1 MSEKDYGA
9 TLNLPKTSFQMK
21 ANLPNK
27 EPKII
32 QKWEEN
38 KIYEK
43 GLTKGT
49 KSFILHDG
57 PPYANGDI
65 HIGHALNKILKDII
79 LKYKRLR
86 GYNAPYIPGWDT
98 HGLPIELK
106 VTEKLG
112 EKAKEMS
119 PLEIRKLCTEYA
131 LKWVGIQRE
140 GFKRLGVLGDW
151 ENPYLTLKPEYEAKQ
166 LEVFGELYENGYIF
180 KGLKPIYWSP
190 VTETALAE
198 AEIEYKN
205 VTSPSIYVKMEANAD
220 LLERLGLTEE
230 TWVVIWTTT
239 PWTLPAN
246 MAISLNPNF
255 EYGVYKTEKG
265 NLILAKD
272 LAEKAFAEMEI
283 AEYELVKE
291 FIGSDLERA
300 TYKHPFLERTGMII
314 LGTHVTADAGTG
326 CVHTAPGHGQD
337 DYVVGTR
344 YGIEVI
350 SPINNKGVLTEEAG
364 QFAGLFYL
372 KANKEIVA
380 HLTETGH
387 LLKLKNIEH
396 SYPHDWRSKTPVI
409 FRATEQWFVK
419 AEGSDLRE
427 RALKALDN
435 VEFVPA
441 WGRNRIGSMLETR
454 PDWCI
459 SRQRVWGVPIPVFYN
474 EETGKEIY
482 NKEILARIV
491 EIVKKEGTAAWLT
504 HTAEELIGEELLEK
518 YNLKSVTLRKETNIM
533 DVWFDSGVSHRSVLE
548 TRGKLLHRPAD
559 MYLEGSDQHR
569 GWFQTS
575 LLTSIGSTHDAPYK
589 KILTH
594 GFVND
599 GEGKKMSKSVGN
611 VVVPADVIKVY
622 GADILRL
629 WCASVDYRED
639 VKISDNILK
648 QMAEAYR
655 RVRNTARYIL
665 GNSNDFNPAT
675 DKVAYKDL
683 MEIDKWAL
691 NKLEILKRKVT
702 ENYEKYEFYNLFQ
715 DIHYFA
721 GVDMSAF
728 YLDIIKD
735 RLYTEGTNSLDRKS
749 AQTVMTEILLTLTK
763 MIAPIL
769 SFTAEE
775 IWDTLPEALK
785 DEESVLL
792 TSWYEEN
799 DEYLNP
805 EVEAKWADI
814 IKVRK
819 EANKSL
825 EKARQGENR
834 IIGNSLDAKVMLFSK
849 NADMQNFLA
858 ENRDRLELALIVSNV
873 EIVDSCD
880 ETFVEGEE
888 LKDLYIKVV
897 HAEGEKCER
906 CWKYS
911 TEVGVDAEH
920 PTLCPR
926 CASVLKNN

>member
-1 MSEKDYGA
+1 MSDKDYGA

-27 EPKII
+27 EPKFIKMW
-32 QKWEEN
+32 QEQE
-38 KIYEK
+38 IYFK
-43 GLTKGT
+43 GIDKD
-49 KSFILHDG
+49 KPSFILHDG
-57 PPYANGDI
+57 PPYANGEI

-112 EKAKEMS
+112 SKAKEMT
-119 PLEIRKLCTEYA
+119 PAEIRELCAEYA
-131 LKWVGIQRE
+131 KKWVGIQRE
-140 GFKRLGVLGDW
+140 GFVRLGVLGDW

-205 VTSPSIYVKMEANAD
+205 VSSPSIYVKMKANQD
-220 LLERLGLTEE
+220 LLDKIGMAEE

-246 MAISLNPNF
+246 VAISLNPDF
-255 EYGVYKTEKG
+255 EYGVYRTEKG
-265 NLILAKD
+265 NLILGKD
-272 LAEKAFAEMEI
+272 LAEQAFSAMEI
-283 AEYELVKE
+283 ENYELIKE
-291 FIGSDLERA
+291 FVGRDIERT
-300 TYKHPFLERTGMII
+300 TYQHPFLDRTGLVI

-344 YGIEVI
+344 YGLPVI
-350 SPINNKGVLTEEAG
+350 SPINHKGVLTEDAG
-364 QFAGLFYL
+364 QFAGLFYA
-372 KANKEIVA
+372 KANKEICA
-380 HLTETGH
+380 YLEGTGD
-387 LLKLKNIEH
+387 LLKLKMIEH

-409 FRATEQWFVK
+409 FRATEQWFVNV
-419 AEGSDLRE
+419 EGSDIRE
-427 RALKALDN
+427 RALKALDD
-435 VEFVPA
+435 VTFIPA

-474 EETGKEIY
+474 VATGKEIF
-482 NKEILARIV
+482 NRDILNRII
-491 EIVKKEGTAAWLT
+491 EIVKKEGTIAWVKYS
-504 HTAEELIGEELLEK
+504 AEELIGEELLEK
-518 YNLKSVTLRKETNIM
+518 YNLKGVELRKETNIM
-533 DVWFDSGVSHRSVLE
+533 DVWFDSGVSHRAVLE
-548 TRGKLLHRPAD
+548 TRGDLLHRPAD
-559 MYLEGSDQHR
+559 LYLEGSDQHR

-575 LLTSIGSTHDAPYK
+575 LLTSIGSTHDAPFK
-589 KILTH
+589 NILTH

-611 VVVPADVIKVY
+611 TVVPADVIKVY

-665 GNSNDFNPAT
+665 GNSNDFNPNT
-675 DKVAYKDL
+675 DKVPYDQL

-691 NKLEILKRKVT
+691 HKLEVLKRKVT
-702 ENYEKYEFYNLFQ
+702 ENYDKYEFYNLFQ

-735 RLYTEGTNSLDRKS
+735 RLYTEGTNSIERRS
-749 AQTVMTEILLTLTK
+749 AQTVMTEILVTLTK

-775 IWDTLPEALK
+775 IWETLPEVLK
-785 DEESVLL
+785 DKESVLL
-792 TSWYEEN
+792 TDWYKEN

-805 EVEAKWADI
+805 EIENKWVEI

-825 EKARQGENR
+825 EKARQGKDR
-834 IIGNSLDAKVMLFSK
+834 IIGNSLDAKVMLHSTDAEIQK
-849 NADMQNFLA
+849 FLV
-858 ENRDRLELALIVSNV
+858 ENREKLELALIVSEV
-873 EIVDSCD
+873 EIVENID
-880 ETFVEGEE
+880 ETFTKGEE
-888 LKDLYIKVV
+888 ATDLYIKVL

-911 TEVGVDAEH
+911 KEIGKDPEH

-926 CASVLKNN
+926 CASVLKK

>member
-1 MSEKDYGA
+1 MSDKDYGA

-27 EPKII
+27 EPKFIKMW
-32 QKWEEN
+32 QEQE
-38 KIYEK
+38 IYFK
-43 GLTKGT
+43 GIDKD
-49 KSFILHDG
+49 KPSFILHDG
-57 PPYANGDI
+57 PPYANGEI

-112 EKAKEMS
+112 SKAKEMT
-119 PLEIRKLCTEYA
+119 PAEIRELCAEYA
-131 LKWVGIQRE
+131 KKWVGIQRE
-140 GFKRLGVLGDW
+140 GFVRLGVLGDW

-205 VTSPSIYVKMEANAD
+205 VSSPSIYVKMKANQD
-220 LLERLGLTEE
+220 LLDKIGMAEE

-246 MAISLNPNF
+246 VAISLNPDF

-265 NLILAKD
+265 NLILGKD
-272 LAEKAFAEMEI
+272 LAEQAFSAMEI
-283 AEYELVKE
+283 ENYELIKE
-291 FIGSDLERA
+291 FVGRDIERT
-300 TYKHPFLERTGMII
+300 TYQHPFLDRTGLVI

-344 YGIEVI
+344 YGLPVI
-350 SPINNKGVLTEEAG
+350 SPINHKGVLTEDAG
-364 QFAGLFYL
+364 QFAGLFYA
-372 KANKEIVA
+372 KANKEICA
-380 HLTETGH
+380 YLEGTGD
-387 LLKLKNIEH
+387 LLKLKMIEH

-409 FRATEQWFVK
+409 FRATEQWFVNV
-419 AEGSDLRE
+419 EGSDIRE
-427 RALKALDN
+427 RALKALDD
-435 VEFVPA
+435 VTFIPA

-474 EETGKEIY
+474 VATGKEIF
-482 NKEILARIV
+482 NRDILNRII
-491 EIVKKEGTAAWLT
+491 EIVKKEGTIAWVKYS
-504 HTAEELIGEELLEK
+504 AEELIGEELLEK
-518 YNLKSVTLRKETNIM
+518 YNLKGVELRKETNIM
-533 DVWFDSGVSHRSVLE
+533 DVWFDSGVSHRAVLE
-548 TRGKLLHRPAD
+548 TRGDLLHRPAD
-559 MYLEGSDQHR
+559 LYLEGSDQHR

-575 LLTSIGSTHDAPYK
+575 LLTSIGSTHDAPFK
-589 KILTH
+589 NILTH

-611 VVVPADVIKVY
+611 TVVPADVIKVY

-665 GNSNDFNPAT
+665 GNSNDFNPNT
-675 DKVAYKDL
+675 DRVPYEQL

-691 NKLEILKRKVT
+691 HKLEVLKRKVT
-702 ENYEKYEFYNLFQ
+702 ENYDKYEFYNLFQ

-735 RLYTEGTNSLDRKS
+735 RLYTEGTNSIERRS
-749 AQTVMTEILLTLTK
+749 AQTVMTEILVTLTK

-775 IWDTLPEALK
+775 IWETLPEVLK
-785 DEESVLL
+785 DRESVLL
-792 TSWYEEN
+792 TDWYKEN

-805 EVEAKWADI
+805 EIENKWVEI

-825 EKARQGENR
+825 EKARQGKDR
-834 IIGNSLDAKVMLFSK
+834 IIGNSLDAKVMLHSTDAEIQK
-849 NADMQNFLA
+849 FLV
-858 ENRDRLELALIVSNV
+858 ENREKLELALIVSEV
-873 EIVDSCD
+873 EIVENID
-880 ETFVEGEE
+880 ETFTKGEE
-888 LKDLYIKVV
+888 ATDLYIKVL

-911 TEVGVDAEH
+911 KELGKDPEH

-926 CASVLKNN
+926 CASVLKK

>member
-1 MSEKDYGA
+1 MSDKDYGA

-27 EPKII
+27 EPKFIKMW
-32 QKWEEN
+32 QEQE
-38 KIYEK
+38 IYFK
-43 GLTKGT
+43 GIDKD
-49 KSFILHDG
+49 KPSFILHDG
-57 PPYANGDI
+57 PPYANGEI

-112 EKAKEMS
+112 SKAKEMT
-119 PLEIRKLCTEYA
+119 PAEIREFCAEYA
-131 LKWVGIQRE
+131 KKWVGIQRE
-140 GFKRLGVLGDW
+140 GFVRLGVLGDW

-205 VTSPSIYVKMEANAD
+205 VSSPSIYVKMKANQD
-220 LLERLGLTEE
+220 LLDKIGMTEE

-246 MAISLNPNF
+246 VAISLNPDF
-255 EYGVYKTEKG
+255 EYGVYRTEKG
-265 NLILAKD
+265 NLILGKD
-272 LAEKAFAEMEI
+272 LAEQAFSAMEI
-283 AEYELVKE
+283 ENYELIKE
-291 FIGSDLERA
+291 FVGRDIERT
-300 TYKHPFLERTGMII
+300 TYQHPFLDRTGLVI

-344 YGIEVI
+344 YGLPVI
-350 SPINNKGVLTEEAG
+350 SPINHKGVLTEDAG
-364 QFAGLFYL
+364 QFAGLFYA
-372 KANKEIVA
+372 KANKEICA
-380 HLTETGH
+380 YLEGTGD
-387 LLKLKNIEH
+387 LLKLKMIEH

-409 FRATEQWFVK
+409 FRATEQWFVNV
-419 AEGSDLRE
+419 EGSDIRE
-427 RALKALDN
+427 RALKALDD
-435 VEFVPA
+435 VTFIPV

-474 EETGKEIY
+474 VATGKEIF
-482 NKEILARIV
+482 NRDILNRII
-491 EIVKKEGTAAWLT
+491 EIVKKEGTIAWVKYS
-504 HTAEELIGEELLEK
+504 AEELIGEELLEK
-518 YNLKSVTLRKETNIM
+518 YNLKGVELRKETNIM
-533 DVWFDSGVSHRSVLE
+533 DVWFDSGVSHRAVLE
-548 TRGKLLHRPAD
+548 TRGDLLHRPAD
-559 MYLEGSDQHR
+559 LYLEGSDQHR

-575 LLTSIGSTHDAPYK
+575 LLTSIGSTYDAPFK
-589 KILTH
+589 NILTH

-611 VVVPADVIKVY
+611 TVVPADVIKVY

-665 GNSNDFNPAT
+665 GNSNDFNPNT
-675 DKVAYKDL
+675 DRVPYEQL

-691 NKLEILKRKVT
+691 HKLEVLKRKVT
-702 ENYEKYEFYNLFQ
+702 ENYDKYEFYNLFQ

-735 RLYTEGTNSLDRKS
+735 RLYTEGTNSIERRS
-749 AQTVMTEILLTLTK
+749 AQTVMTEILVTLTK

-775 IWDTLPEALK
+775 IWETLPEVLK
-785 DEESVLL
+785 DRESVLL
-792 TSWYEEN
+792 TDWYKEN

-805 EVEAKWADI
+805 EIENKWVEI
-814 IKVRK
+814 IKVRR

-825 EKARQGENR
+825 EKARQGKDR
-834 IIGNSLDAKVMLFSK
+834 IIGNSLDAKVMLHSTDAEIQK
-849 NADMQNFLA
+849 FLV
-858 ENRDRLELALIVSNV
+858 ENREKLELALIVSEV
-873 EIVDSCD
+873 EIVENID
-880 ETFVEGEE
+880 ETFTKGEE
-888 LKDLYIKVV
+888 ATDLYIKVL

-911 TEVGVDAEH
+911 KELGKDPEH

-926 CASVLKNN
+926 CASVLKK

>member
-1 MSEKDYGA
+1 MSDKDYGA

-27 EPKII
+27 EPKFVKMW
-32 QKWEEN
+32 QEQE
-38 KIYEK
+38 IYFKEIDK
-43 GLTKGT
+43 DKP
-49 KSFILHDG
+49 SFILHDG
-57 PPYANGDI
+57 PPYANGEI

-112 EKAKEMS
+112 SKAKEMS
-119 PLEIRKLCTEYA
+119 PAEIRELCAEYA
-131 LKWVGIQRE
+131 KKWVGIQRE
-140 GFKRLGVLGDW
+140 GFVRLGILGDW

-205 VTSPSIYVKMEANAD
+205 VSSPSIYVKMKANQD
-220 LLERLGLTEE
+220 LLDRIGMTEE

-246 MAISLNPNF
+246 VAISLNPDF

-265 NLILAKD
+265 NLILGKD
-272 LAEKAFAEMEI
+272 LAEQAFSAMEI
-283 AEYELVKE
+283 ENYELIKE
-291 FIGSDLERA
+291 FVGRDIERT
-300 TYKHPFLERTGMII
+300 TYQHPFLDRTGLVI

-344 YGIEVI
+344 YGLPVI
-350 SPINNKGVLTEEAG
+350 SPINHKGVLTEDAG
-364 QFAGLFYL
+364 QFAGLFYA
-372 KANKEIVA
+372 KANKEICA
-380 HLTETGH
+380 YLEGTGD
-387 LLKLKNIEH
+387 LLKLKMIEH

-409 FRATEQWFVK
+409 FRATEQWFVNV
-419 AEGSDLRE
+419 EGSDIRE

-435 VEFVPA
+435 VTFIPA

-474 EETGKEIY
+474 VATGKEIF
-482 NKEILARIV
+482 NRDILNRII
-491 EIVKKEGTAAWLT
+491 EIVKKEGTISWVKYS
-504 HTAEELIGEELLEK
+504 AEELIGEELLEK
-518 YNLKSVTLRKETNIM
+518 YNLKGVELRKETNIM
-533 DVWFDSGVSHRSVLE
+533 DVWFDSGVSHRAVLE
-548 TRGKLLHRPAD
+548 TRGDLLHRPAD
-559 MYLEGSDQHR
+559 LYLEGSDQHR

-575 LLTSIGSTHDAPYK
+575 LLTSIGSTHDAPFK
-589 KILTH
+589 NILTH

-611 VVVPADVIKVY
+611 TVVPADVIKVY

-665 GNSNDFNPAT
+665 GNSNDFNPNT
-675 DKVAYKDL
+675 DRVPYEQL

-691 NKLEILKRKVT
+691 HKLEVLKRRVT
-702 ENYEKYEFYNLFQ
+702 ENYDKYEFYNLFQ

-735 RLYTEGTNSLDRKS
+735 RLYTEGTNSIERRS
-749 AQTVMTEILLTLTK
+749 AQTVMTEILVTLTK

-775 IWDTLPEALK
+775 IWETLPEVLK
-785 DEESVLL
+785 DKESVLL
-792 TSWYEEN
+792 TDWYKEN

-805 EVEAKWADI
+805 EIENKWVEI

-825 EKARQGENR
+825 EKARQGKDR
-834 IIGNSLDAKVMLFSK
+834 IIGNSLDAKVMLHSTDAEIQK
-849 NADMQNFLA
+849 FLV
-858 ENRDRLELALIVSNV
+858 ENREKLELALIVSEV
-873 EIVDSCD
+873 EIVENID
-880 ETFVEGEE
+880 ETFTKGEE
-888 LKDLYIKVV
+888 AIDLYIKVL

-911 TEVGVDAEH
+911 KELGKDPEH

-926 CASVLKNN
+926 CASVLKK

>member
-1 MSEKDYGA
+1 MSDKDYGA

-27 EPKII
+27 EPKFIKMW
-32 QKWEEN
+32 QEQE
-38 KIYEK
+38 IYFK
-43 GLTKGT
+43 GIDKD
-49 KSFILHDG
+49 KPSFILHDG
-57 PPYANGDI
+57 PPYANGEI

-112 EKAKEMS
+112 SKAKEMT
-119 PLEIRKLCTEYA
+119 PAEIRELCAEYA
-131 LKWVGIQRE
+131 KKWVGIQRE
-140 GFKRLGVLGDW
+140 GFVRLGVLGDW

-205 VTSPSIYVKMEANAD
+205 VSSPSIYVKMKANQD
-220 LLERLGLTEE
+220 LLDRIGMTEE

-246 MAISLNPNF
+246 VAISLNPDF

-265 NLILAKD
+265 NLILGKD
-272 LAEKAFAEMEI
+272 LAEQAFSAMEI
-283 AEYELVKE
+283 ENYELIKE
-291 FIGSDLERA
+291 FVGRDIERT
-300 TYKHPFLERTGMII
+300 TYQHPFLDRTGLVI

-344 YGIEVI
+344 YGLPVI
-350 SPINNKGVLTEEAG
+350 SPINHKGVLTEDAG
-364 QFAGLFYL
+364 QFAGLFYA
-372 KANKEIVA
+372 KANKEICA
-380 HLTETGH
+380 YLEGTGD
-387 LLKLKNIEH
+387 LLKLKMIEH

-409 FRATEQWFVK
+409 FRATEQWFVNV
-419 AEGSDLRE
+419 EGSDIRE
-427 RALKALDN
+427 RALKALDD
-435 VEFVPA
+435 VTFIPA

-474 EETGKEIY
+474 VATGKEIF
-482 NKEILARIV
+482 NRDILNRII
-491 EIVKKEGTAAWLT
+491 EIVKKEGTIAWVKYS
-504 HTAEELIGEELLEK
+504 AEELIGEELLEK
-518 YNLKSVTLRKETNIM
+518 YNLKGVELRKETNIM
-533 DVWFDSGVSHRSVLE
+533 DVWFDSGVSHRAVLE
-548 TRGKLLHRPAD
+548 TRGDLLHRPAD
-559 MYLEGSDQHR
+559 LYLEGSDQHR

-575 LLTSIGSTHDAPYK
+575 LLTSIGSTHDAPFK
-589 KILTH
+589 NILTH

-611 VVVPADVIKVY
+611 TVVPADVIKVY

-665 GNSNDFNPAT
+665 GNSNDFNPNT
-675 DKVAYKDL
+675 DRVPYEQL

-691 NKLEILKRKVT
+691 HKLEVLKRKVT
-702 ENYEKYEFYNLFQ
+702 ENYDKYEFYNLFQ

-735 RLYTEGTNSLDRKS
+735 RLYTEGTNSIERRS
-749 AQTVMTEILLTLTK
+749 AQTVMTEILVTLTK

-775 IWDTLPEALK
+775 IWETLPEVLK
-785 DEESVLL
+785 DKESVLL
-792 TSWYEEN
+792 TDWYKEN

-805 EVEAKWADI
+805 EIENKWVEI

-825 EKARQGENR
+825 EKARQGKDR
-834 IIGNSLDAKVMLFSK
+834 IIGNSLDAKVMLHSTDAEIQK
-849 NADMQNFLA
+849 FLV
-858 ENRDRLELALIVSNV
+858 ENREKLELALIVSEV
-873 EIVDSCD
+873 EVVENID
-880 ETFVEGEE
+880 ETFTKGEE
-888 LKDLYIKVV
+888 ATDLYIKVL

-911 TEVGVDAEH
+911 KELGKDPEH

-926 CASVLKNN
+926 CASVLKK

>member
-1 MSEKDYGA
+1 MSDKDYGA

-27 EPKII
+27 EPKFIKMW
-32 QKWEEN
+32 QEQE
-38 KIYEK
+38 IYFK
-43 GLTKGT
+43 GIDKD
-49 KSFILHDG
+49 KPSFILHDG
-57 PPYANGDI
+57 PPYANGEI

-112 EKAKEMS
+112 SKAKEMT
-119 PLEIRKLCTEYA
+119 PAEIRELCAEYA
-131 LKWVGIQRE
+131 KKWVGIQRE
-140 GFKRLGVLGDW
+140 GFVRLGVLGDW

-205 VTSPSIYVKMEANAD
+205 VSSPSIYVKMKANQD
-220 LLERLGLTEE
+220 LLDKIGMTEE

-246 MAISLNPNF
+246 VAISLNPDF
-255 EYGVYKTEKG
+255 EYGVYRTEKG
-265 NLILAKD
+265 NLILGKD
-272 LAEKAFAEMEI
+272 LAEQAFSAMEI
-283 AEYELVKE
+283 ENYELIKE
-291 FIGSDLERA
+291 FVGRDIERT
-300 TYKHPFLERTGMII
+300 TYQHPFLDRTGLVI

-344 YGIEVI
+344 YGLPVI
-350 SPINNKGVLTEEAG
+350 SPINHKGVLTEDAG
-364 QFAGLFYL
+364 QFAGLFYA
-372 KANKEIVA
+372 KANKEICA
-380 HLTETGH
+380 YLEGTGD
-387 LLKLKNIEH
+387 LLKLKMIEH

-409 FRATEQWFVK
+409 FRATEQWFVNV
-419 AEGSDLRE
+419 EGSDIRE
-427 RALKALDN
+427 RALKALDD
-435 VEFVPA
+435 VTFIPA

-474 EETGKEIY
+474 VATGKEIF
-482 NKEILARIV
+482 NRDILNRII
-491 EIVKKEGTAAWLT
+491 EIVKKEGTIAWVKYS
-504 HTAEELIGEELLEK
+504 AEELIGEELLEK
-518 YNLKSVTLRKETNIM
+518 YNLKGVELRKETNIM
-533 DVWFDSGVSHRSVLE
+533 DVWFDSGVSHRAVLE
-548 TRGKLLHRPAD
+548 TRGDLLHRPAD
-559 MYLEGSDQHR
+559 LYLEGSDQHR

-575 LLTSIGSTHDAPYK
+575 LLTSIGSTHDAPFK
-589 KILTH
+589 NILTH

-611 VVVPADVIKVY
+611 TVVPADVIKVY

-665 GNSNDFNPAT
+665 GNSNDFNPNT
-675 DKVAYKDL
+675 DKVPYEQL

-691 NKLEILKRKVT
+691 HKLEVLKRKVT
-702 ENYEKYEFYNLFQ
+702 ENYDKYEFYNLFQ

-735 RLYTEGTNSLDRKS
+735 RLYTEGTNSIERRS
-749 AQTVMTEILLTLTK
+749 AQTVMTEILVTLTK

-775 IWDTLPEALK
+775 IWETLPEVLK
-785 DEESVLL
+785 DKESVLL
-792 TSWYEEN
+792 TDWYKEN

-805 EVEAKWADI
+805 EIENKWVEI

-825 EKARQGENR
+825 EKARQGKDR
-834 IIGNSLDAKVMLFSK
+834 IIGNSLDAKVMLHSTDAEIQK
-849 NADMQNFLA
+849 FLV
-858 ENRDRLELALIVSNV
+858 ENREKLELALIVSEV
-873 EIVDSCD
+873 EIVENID
-880 ETFVEGEE
+880 ETFTKGEE
-888 LKDLYIKVV
+888 ATDLYIKVL
-897 HAEGEKCER
+897 HAEGKKCER

-911 TEVGVDAEH
+911 KEIGKDPEH

-926 CASVLKNN
+926 CASVLKK

>member
-1 MSEKDYGA
+1 MSDKDYGA

-27 EPKII
+27 EPKFIKMW
-32 QKWEEN
+32 QEQE
-38 KIYEK
+38 IYFK
-43 GLTKGT
+43 GIDKD
-49 KSFILHDG
+49 KPSFILHDG
-57 PPYANGDI
+57 PPYANGEI

-112 EKAKEMS
+112 SKAKEMT
-119 PLEIRKLCTEYA
+119 PAEIRELCAEYA
-131 LKWVGIQRE
+131 KKWVGIQRE
-140 GFKRLGVLGDW
+140 GFVRLGVLGDW

-205 VTSPSIYVKMEANAD
+205 VSSPSIYVKMKANQD
-220 LLERLGLTEE
+220 LLDRIGMTEE

-246 MAISLNPNF
+246 VAISLNPDF

-265 NLILAKD
+265 NLILGKD
-272 LAEKAFAEMEI
+272 LAEQAFSAMEI
-283 AEYELVKE
+283 ENYELIKE
-291 FIGSDLERA
+291 FVGRDIERT
-300 TYKHPFLERTGMII
+300 TYQHPFLDRTGLVI

-344 YGIEVI
+344 YGLPVI
-350 SPINNKGVLTEEAG
+350 SPINHKGVLTEDAG
-364 QFAGLFYL
+364 QFAGLFYA
-372 KANKEIVA
+372 KANKEICA
-380 HLTETGH
+380 YLEGTGD
-387 LLKLKNIEH
+387 LLKLKMIEH

-409 FRATEQWFVK
+409 FRATEQWFVNV
-419 AEGSDLRE
+419 EGSDIRE
-427 RALKALDN
+427 RALKALDD
-435 VEFVPA
+435 VTFIPA

-474 EETGKEIY
+474 VATGKEIF
-482 NKEILARIV
+482 NRDILNRII
-491 EIVKKEGTAAWLT
+491 EIVKKEGTIAWVKYS
-504 HTAEELIGEELLEK
+504 AEELIGEELLEK
-518 YNLKSVTLRKETNIM
+518 YNLKGVELRKETNIM
-533 DVWFDSGVSHRSVLE
+533 DVWFDSGVSHRAVLE
-548 TRGKLLHRPAD
+548 TRGDLLHRPAD
-559 MYLEGSDQHR
+559 LYLEGSDQHR

-575 LLTSIGSTHDAPYK
+575 LLTSIGSTHDAPFK
-589 KILTH
+589 NILTH

-611 VVVPADVIKVY
+611 TVVPADVIKVY

-665 GNSNDFNPAT
+665 GNSNDFNPNT
-675 DKVAYKDL
+675 DRVPYEQL

-691 NKLEILKRKVT
+691 HKLEVLKRKVT
-702 ENYEKYEFYNLFQ
+702 ENYDKYEFYNLFQ

-735 RLYTEGTNSLDRKS
+735 RLYTEGTNSIERRS
-749 AQTVMTEILLTLTK
+749 AQTVMTEILVTLTK

-775 IWDTLPEALK
+775 IWETLPEVLK
-785 DEESVLL
+785 DRESVLL
-792 TSWYEEN
+792 TDWYKEN

-805 EVEAKWADI
+805 EIENKWVEI

-825 EKARQGENR
+825 EKARQGKDR
-834 IIGNSLDAKVMLFSK
+834 IIGNSLDAKVMLYSTDAEIQK
-849 NADMQNFLA
+849 FLV
-858 ENRDRLELALIVSNV
+858 ENREKLELALIVSEV
-873 EIVDSCD
+873 EIVENID
-880 ETFVEGEE
+880 ETFTKGEE
-888 LKDLYIKVV
+888 ATDLYIKVL

-911 TEVGVDAEH
+911 KEIGKDPEH

-926 CASVLKNN
+926 CTSVLKK

>member
-1 MSEKDYGA
+1 MSDKDYGA

-27 EPKII
+27 ELKFIKMW
-32 QKWEEN
+32 QEQE
-38 KIYEK
+38 IYFK
-43 GLTKGT
+43 GIDKD
-49 KSFILHDG
+49 KPSFILHDG
-57 PPYANGDI
+57 PPYANGEI

-112 EKAKEMS
+112 SKAKEMT
-119 PLEIRKLCTEYA
+119 PAEIRELCAEYA
-131 LKWVGIQRE
+131 KKWVGIQRE
-140 GFKRLGVLGDW
+140 GFVRLGVLGDW

-205 VTSPSIYVKMEANAD
+205 VSSPSIYVKMKANQD
-220 LLERLGLTEE
+220 LLDKISMAEE

-246 MAISLNPNF
+246 VAISLNPDF
-255 EYGVYKTEKG
+255 EYGVYRTEKG
-265 NLILAKD
+265 NLILGKD
-272 LAEKAFAEMEI
+272 LAEQAFSAMEI
-283 AEYELVKE
+283 ENYELIKE
-291 FIGSDLERA
+291 FVGRDIERT
-300 TYKHPFLERTGMII
+300 TYQHPFLDRTGLVI

-344 YGIEVI
+344 YGLPVI
-350 SPINNKGVLTEEAG
+350 SPINHKGVLTEDAG
-364 QFAGLFYL
+364 QFAGLFYA
-372 KANKEIVA
+372 KANKEICA
-380 HLTETGH
+380 YLEGTGD
-387 LLKLKNIEH
+387 LLKLKMIEH

-409 FRATEQWFVK
+409 FRATEQWFVNV
-419 AEGSDLRE
+419 EGSDIRE
-427 RALKALDN
+427 RALKALDD
-435 VEFVPA
+435 VTFIPA

-474 EETGKEIY
+474 VATGKEIF
-482 NKEILARIV
+482 NRDILNRII
-491 EIVKKEGTAAWLT
+491 EIVKKEGTIAWVKYS
-504 HTAEELIGEELLEK
+504 AEELIGEELLEK
-518 YNLKSVTLRKETNIM
+518 YNLKGVELRKETNIM
-533 DVWFDSGVSHRSVLE
+533 DVWFDSGVSHRAVLE
-548 TRGKLLHRPAD
+548 TRGDLLHRPAD
-559 MYLEGSDQHR
+559 LYLEGSDQHR

-575 LLTSIGSTHDAPYK
+575 LLTSIGSTHDAPFK
-589 KILTH
+589 NILTH

-611 VVVPADVIKVY
+611 TVVPADVIKVY

-665 GNSNDFNPAT
+665 GNSNDFNPNT
-675 DKVAYKDL
+675 DRVPYEQL

-691 NKLEILKRKVT
+691 HKLEVLKRKVT
-702 ENYEKYEFYNLFQ
+702 ENYDKYEFYNLFQ

-735 RLYTEGTNSLDRKS
+735 RLYTEGTNSIERRS

-775 IWDTLPEALK
+775 IWETLPEVLK
-785 DEESVLL
+785 DRESVLL
-792 TSWYEEN
+792 TDWYKEN

-805 EVEAKWADI
+805 EIENKWVEI

-825 EKARQGENR
+825 EKARQGKDR
-834 IIGNSLDAKVMLFSK
+834 IIGNSLDAKVMLHSTDAEIQK
-849 NADMQNFLA
+849 FLV
-858 ENRDRLELALIVSNV
+858 ENREKLELALIVSEV
-873 EIVDSCD
+873 EIVENID
-880 ETFVEGEE
+880 ETFTKGEE
-888 LKDLYIKVV
+888 ATDLYIKVL

-911 TEVGVDAEH
+911 KEIGKDPEH

-926 CASVLKNN
+926 CASVLKK

>member
-1 MSEKDYGA
+1 MSDKDYGA

-27 EPKII
+27 EPKFIKMW
-32 QKWEEN
+32 QEQE
-38 KIYEK
+38 IYFK
-43 GLTKGT
+43 GIDKD
-49 KSFILHDG
+49 KPSFILHDG
-57 PPYANGDI
+57 PPYANGEI

-112 EKAKEMS
+112 SKAKEMT
-119 PLEIRKLCTEYA
+119 PAEIRELCAEYA
-131 LKWVGIQRE
+131 KKWVGIQRE
-140 GFKRLGVLGDW
+140 GFVRLGVLGDW

-205 VTSPSIYVKMEANAD
+205 VSSPSIYVKMKANQD
-220 LLERLGLTEE
+220 LLDRIGMTEE

-246 MAISLNPNF
+246 VAISLNPDF

-265 NLILAKD
+265 NLILGKD
-272 LAEKAFAEMEI
+272 LAEQAFSAMEI
-283 AEYELVKE
+283 ENYELIKE
-291 FIGSDLERA
+291 FVGRDIERT
-300 TYKHPFLERTGMII
+300 TYQHPFLDRTGLVI

-344 YGIEVI
+344 YGLPVI
-350 SPINNKGVLTEEAG
+350 SPINHKGVLTEDAG
-364 QFAGLFYL
+364 QFAGLFYA
-372 KANKEIVA
+372 KANKEICA
-380 HLTETGH
+380 YLEETGD
-387 LLKLKNIEH
+387 LLKLKMIEH

-409 FRATEQWFVK
+409 FRATEQWFVNV
-419 AEGSDLRE
+419 EGSDIRE
-427 RALKALDN
+427 RALKALDD
-435 VEFVPA
+435 VTFIPA

-474 EETGKEIY
+474 VATGKEIF
-482 NKEILARIV
+482 NRDILNRII
-491 EIVKKEGTAAWLT
+491 EIVKKEGTIAWVKYS
-504 HTAEELIGEELLEK
+504 AEELIGEELLEK
-518 YNLKSVTLRKETNIM
+518 YNLKDVELRKETNIM
-533 DVWFDSGVSHRSVLE
+533 DVWFDSGVSHRAVLE
-548 TRGKLLHRPAD
+548 TRGDLLHRPAD
-559 MYLEGSDQHR
+559 LYLEGSDQHR

-575 LLTSIGSTHDAPYK
+575 LLTSIGSTHDAPFK
-589 KILTH
+589 NILTH

-611 VVVPADVIKVY
+611 TVVPADVIKVY

-665 GNSNDFNPAT
+665 GNSNDFNPNT
-675 DKVAYKDL
+675 DRVSYEQL

-691 NKLEILKRKVT
+691 HKLEVLKRKVT
-702 ENYEKYEFYNLFQ
+702 ENYDKYEFYNLFQ

-735 RLYTEGTNSLDRKS
+735 RLYTEGTNSIERRS
-749 AQTVMTEILLTLTK
+749 AQTVMTEILVTLTK

-775 IWDTLPEALK
+775 IWETLPEVLK
-785 DEESVLL
+785 DKESVLL
-792 TSWYEEN
+792 TDWYKEN

-805 EVEAKWADI
+805 EIENKWVEI

-825 EKARQGENR
+825 EKARQGKDR
-834 IIGNSLDAKVMLFSK
+834 IIGNSLDAKVMLHSTDAEIQK
-849 NADMQNFLA
+849 FLV
-858 ENRDRLELALIVSNV
+858 ENREKLELALIVSEV
-873 EIVDSCD
+873 EIVENID
-880 ETFVEGEE
+880 ETFTKGEE
-888 LKDLYIKVV
+888 ATDLYIKVL

-911 TEVGVDAEH
+911 KELGKDPEH

-926 CASVLKNN
+926 CASVLKK

>member
-1 MSEKDYGA
+1 MSDKDYGA

-27 EPKII
+27 EPKFIKMW
-32 QKWEEN
+32 QEQE
-38 KIYEK
+38 IYFK
-43 GLTKGT
+43 GIDKD
-49 KSFILHDG
+49 KPSFILHDG
-57 PPYANGDI
+57 PPYANGEI

-112 EKAKEMS
+112 SKAKEMT
-119 PLEIRKLCTEYA
+119 PAEIRELCAEYA
-131 LKWVGIQRE
+131 KKWVGIQRE
-140 GFKRLGVLGDW
+140 GFVRLGVLGDW

-205 VTSPSIYVKMEANAD
+205 VSSPSIYVKMKANQD
-220 LLERLGLTEE
+220 LLDKIGMTEE

-246 MAISLNPNF
+246 VAISLNPDF
-255 EYGVYKTEKG
+255 EYGVYRTEKG
-265 NLILAKD
+265 NLILGKD
-272 LAEKAFAEMEI
+272 LAEQAFSAMEI
-283 AEYELVKE
+283 ENYELIKE
-291 FIGSDLERA
+291 FVGRDIERT
-300 TYKHPFLERTGMII
+300 TYQHPFLDRTGLVI

-344 YGIEVI
+344 YGLPVI
-350 SPINNKGVLTEEAG
+350 SPINHKGVLTEDAG
-364 QFAGLFYL
+364 QFAGLFYA
-372 KANKEIVA
+372 KANKEICA
-380 HLTETGH
+380 YLEGTGD
-387 LLKLKNIEH
+387 LLKLKMIEH

-409 FRATEQWFVK
+409 FRATEQWFVNV
-419 AEGSDLRE
+419 EGSDIRE
-427 RALKALDN
+427 RALKALDD
-435 VEFVPA
+435 VTFIPA

-474 EETGKEIY
+474 VATGKEIF
-482 NKEILARIV
+482 NRDILNRII
-491 EIVKKEGTAAWLT
+491 EIVKKEGTIAWVKYS
-504 HTAEELIGEELLEK
+504 AEELIGEELLEK
-518 YNLKSVTLRKETNIM
+518 YNLKGVELRKETNIM
-533 DVWFDSGVSHRSVLE
+533 DVWFDSGVSHRAVLE
-548 TRGKLLHRPAD
+548 TRGDLLHRPAD
-559 MYLEGSDQHR
+559 LYLEGSDQHR

-575 LLTSIGSTHDAPYK
+575 LLTSIGSTHDAPFK
-589 KILTH
+589 NILTH

-611 VVVPADVIKVY
+611 TVVPADVIKVY

-665 GNSNDFNPAT
+665 GNSNDFNPNT
-675 DKVAYKDL
+675 DRVPYEQL

-691 NKLEILKRKVT
+691 HKLEVLKRKVT
-702 ENYEKYEFYNLFQ
+702 ENYDKYEFYNLFQ

-735 RLYTEGTNSLDRKS
+735 RLYTEGTNSIERRS
-749 AQTVMTEILLTLTK
+749 AQTVMTEILVTLTK

-775 IWDTLPEALK
+775 IWETLPEVLK
-785 DEESVLL
+785 DKESVLL
-792 TSWYEEN
+792 TDWYKEN

-805 EVEAKWADI
+805 EIENKWVEI

-825 EKARQGENR
+825 EKARQGKDR
-834 IIGNSLDAKVMLFSK
+834 IIGNSLDAKVMLHSTDAEIQK
-849 NADMQNFLA
+849 FLV
-858 ENRDRLELALIVSNV
+858 ENREKLELALIVSEV
-873 EIVDSCD
+873 EVAENID
-880 ETFVEGEE
+880 ETFTKGEE
-888 LKDLYIKVV
+888 VTDLYIKVL

-911 TEVGVDAEH
+911 KEIGKDPEH

-926 CASVLKNN
+926 CASVLKK

>member
-1 MSEKDYGA
+1 MSDKDYGA

-27 EPKII
+27 EPKFIKMW
-32 QKWEEN
+32 QEQE
-38 KIYEK
+38 IYFK
-43 GLTKGT
+43 GIDKD
-49 KSFILHDG
+49 KPSFILHDG
-57 PPYANGDI
+57 PPYANGEI

-112 EKAKEMS
+112 SKAKEMT
-119 PLEIRKLCTEYA
+119 PAEIRELCAEYA
-131 LKWVGIQRE
+131 KKWVGIQRE
-140 GFKRLGVLGDW
+140 GFVRLGVLGDW

-205 VTSPSIYVKMEANAD
+205 VSSPSIYVKMKANQD
-220 LLERLGLTEE
+220 LLDKIGMTEE

-246 MAISLNPNF
+246 VAISLNPDF
-255 EYGVYKTEKG
+255 EYGVYRTEKG
-265 NLILAKD
+265 NLILGKD
-272 LAEKAFAEMEI
+272 LAEQAFSAMEI
-283 AEYELVKE
+283 ENYELIKE
-291 FIGSDLERA
+291 FVGRDIERT
-300 TYKHPFLERTGMII
+300 TYQHPFLDRTGLVI

-344 YGIEVI
+344 YGLPVI
-350 SPINNKGVLTEEAG
+350 SPINHKGVLTEDAG
-364 QFAGLFYL
+364 QFAGLFYA
-372 KANKEIVA
+372 KANKEICA
-380 HLTETGH
+380 YLEGTGD
-387 LLKLKNIEH
+387 LLKLKMIEH

-409 FRATEQWFVK
+409 FRATEQWFVNV
-419 AEGSDLRE
+419 EGSDIRE
-427 RALKALDN
+427 RALKALDD
-435 VEFVPA
+435 VTFIPV

-474 EETGKEIY
+474 VATGKEIF
-482 NKEILARIV
+482 NRDILNRII
-491 EIVKKEGTAAWLT
+491 EIVKKEGTIAWVKYS
-504 HTAEELIGEELLEK
+504 AEELIGEELLEK
-518 YNLKSVTLRKETNIM
+518 YNLKGVELRKETNIM
-533 DVWFDSGVSHRSVLE
+533 DVWFDSGVSHRAVLE
-548 TRGKLLHRPAD
+548 TRGDLLHRPAD
-559 MYLEGSDQHR
+559 LYLEGSDQHR

-575 LLTSIGSTHDAPYK
+575 LLTSIGSTHDAPFK
-589 KILTH
+589 NILTH

-611 VVVPADVIKVY
+611 TVVPADVIKVY

-665 GNSNDFNPAT
+665 GNSNDFNPNT
-675 DKVAYKDL
+675 DRVPYEQL

-691 NKLEILKRKVT
+691 HKLEVLKRKVT
-702 ENYEKYEFYNLFQ
+702 ENYDKYEFYNLFQ

-735 RLYTEGTNSLDRKS
+735 RLYTEGTNSIERRS
-749 AQTVMTEILLTLTK
+749 AQTVMTEILVTLTK

-775 IWDTLPEALK
+775 IWETLPEVLK
-785 DEESVLL
+785 DRESVLL
-792 TSWYEEN
+792 TDWYKEN

-805 EVEAKWADI
+805 EIENKWVEI

-825 EKARQGENR
+825 EKARQGKDR
-834 IIGNSLDAKVMLFSK
+834 IIGNSLDAKVMLHSTDAEIQK
-849 NADMQNFLA
+849 FLV
-858 ENRDRLELALIVSNV
+858 ENREKLELALIVSEV
-873 EIVDSCD
+873 EIVENID
-880 ETFVEGEE
+880 ETFTKGEE
-888 LKDLYIKVV
+888 ATDLYIKVL

-911 TEVGVDAEH
+911 KELGKDPKH

-926 CASVLKNN
+926 CASVLKK